1 MKCVLHKFF
10 YFTCSIHR
18 DKNNM
23 IKTKVLQYRTGGTAG
38 NINPAMHS
46 YSRTTVLYL
55 SEELLFYL
63 LEEFPINPQISAPTR
78 GIPN

>member
-1 MKCVLHKFF
+1 MFYINFFILLVL
-10 YFTCSIHR
+10 SIE
-18 DKNNM
+18 
-23 IKTKVLQYRTGGTAG
+23 TKITVQYRTGGTAG
-38 NINPAMHS
+38 NINSAMHS